1 VPSLPEPLSKTPVGR
16 TRLPREVVEA
26 HQREHILDASV
37 AVFAKRGYQNT
48 TIDHI
53 VAAARV
59 GVGSFYA
66 LFEGKEDCFI
76 QAYERVVADASARIA
91 AALPPAAPWPE
102 QACAGLRALL
112 ELIAAEPLR
121 ARIALVEVQTAGS
134 AALARYKQ
142 TLDGVVPLLRRGR
155 QFSPFAPE
163 LPPTLDEGI
172 VGGLTWVLQQR
183 LVGGEADAI
192 EALFPDLVE
201 IVIAP
206 YLGEDEAARLVS
218 ATAGATTAL
227 AG

>member
-1 VPSLPEPLSKTPVGR
+1 MASLPEHLSKAPVGR
-16 TRLPREVVEA
+16 DRLPRAVVEA
-26 HQREHILDASV
+26 HQRDRILDASV
-37 AVFAKRGYQNT
+37 AVFAKRGYQST

-53 VAAARV
+53 VAAARI

-66 LFEGKEDCFI
+66 LFDGKEDCFI
-76 QAYERVVADASARIA
+76 QGCDRFFGLSWGRTARA
-91 AALPPAAPWPE
+91 PPAAGSWPE
-102 QACAGLRALL
+102 QTAAGLRALL

-121 ARIALVEVQTAGS
+121 ARIALVEVQTAGP
-134 AALARYKQ
+134 AALALYKQ

-155 QFSPFAPE
+155 QFSPFAAE
-163 LPPTLDEGI
+163 LPHTLDEGI
-172 VGGLTWVLQQR
+172 VGGLTWLLQQR
-183 LVGGEADAI
+183 LVTGEVNAI

-206 YLGEDEAARLVS
+206 YLGEDEAVRLAS